1 MVRNS
6 SLNSNN
12 RKIAGLFKQIL
23 IISWKNGILFR
34 RNKFGFVC
42 ELLFSSLFTFIF
54 VILVYYS
61 SPTYGPRNN
70 PHLENVIV
78 ESKISLAPDF
88 LTFIF
93 YYYPSNK
100 FIENVVETSIS
111 KLNFNKNSMRL
122 IPSYNISDASLL
134 KDYQK
139 EALFA
144 FISFPSEYESI
155 DSLPNQIQYSIYTRE

>member
-1 MVRNS
+1 MITNTS
-6 SLNSNN
+6 SNTNN
-12 RKIAGLFKQIL
+12 RKIAGFFKQIV

-70 PHLENVIV
+70 PQLNNVIID
-78 ESKISLAPDF
+78 SKISIAPDF
-88 LTFIF
+88 LTYMF

-100 FIENVVETSIS
+100 FIENVVQTSIS
-111 KLNFNKNSMRL
+111 KLSFNKNSMRA
-122 IPSYNISDASLL
+122 IPSNISDASLL

-139 EALFA
+139 DSLFA

-155 DSLPNQIQYSIYTRE
+155 DSLPHQIQYSIYTRE

>member
-1 MVRNS
+1 MVRNTS
-6 SLNSNN
+6 SNTNN
-12 RKIAGLFKQIL
+12 RKIAGFFKQIL

-70 PHLENVIV
+70 PQLDNVIID
-78 ESKISLAPDF
+78 SKISLAPDF
-88 LTFIF
+88 LTFIIYF
-93 YYYPSNK
+93 YPNNK
-100 FIENVVETSIS
+100 FIENVVKTSIS
-111 KLNFNKNSMRL
+111 KLSFNKDSMQA
-122 IPSYNISDASLL
+122 IPSNNISDASFL

-139 EALFA
+139 ESLFA
-144 FISFPSEYESI
+144 FISFPSEYKSI
-155 DSLPNQIQYSIYTRE
+155 VTLPHRIQYSIYTRE